1 MKKSRL
7 LWISIIVFVGIVAVI
22 LIYNY
27 YLISPNISYAGF
39 DKFRIKEI
47 YPTKTG
53 GEEWFMN
60 MDRSGCELGFKN
72 TKTSTTERMNVI
84 SVSYIFEL

>member
-27 YLISPNISYAGF
+27 YLISPNIRYAGF

-47 YPTKTG
+47 YPRKTG

-60 MDRSGCELGFKN
+60 MDDPEQKRL
-72 TKTSTTERMNVI
+72 
-84 SVSYIFEL
+84 